1 MKISCAIA
9 DDLLPLYVDESCSED
24 SKAALE
30 EHMKSCP
37 ACLERCNRMNDPSI
51 CPAELA
57 GSDTKTA
64 GMVLYAKKI
73 RRRRTVFACILSIS
87 TILFSLVFIVMYQA
101 FAIMERPDVS
111 VVSDAEKGVFNL
123 TSGELVCSLEQIDR
137 YLLYTNS
144 GQIIVTIQAEHAF
157 SENIMLWNADIE
169 DGCIMISNMN
179 EKKRVCIFTNL
190 SSENYYVIRME
201 GTVDGTITVRDK
213 VDFWSAVIMSW
224 ETLF

>member
-1 MKISCAIA
+1 MEISCAIA
-9 DDLLPLYVDESCSED
+9 GDLLPLYADESCSED

-37 ACLERCNRMNDPSI
+37 ACRERCNRMNDPGI

-57 GSDTKTA
+57 GADTKTA

-73 RRRRTVFACILSIS
+73 RRRRTVFAFILSIS

-101 FAIMERPDVS
+101 FAIMERQDVS

-224 ETLF
+224 EMLF